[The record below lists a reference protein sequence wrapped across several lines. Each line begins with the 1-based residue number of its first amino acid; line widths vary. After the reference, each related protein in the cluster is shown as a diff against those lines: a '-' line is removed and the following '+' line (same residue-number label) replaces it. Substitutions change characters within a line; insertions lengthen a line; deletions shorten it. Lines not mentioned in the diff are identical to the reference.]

1 MKRNVL
7 KGAVI
12 ATAMAGMLTAG
23 IASVAHAGDTA
34 AKDVKC
40 AGANSCKGSGS
51 CKSASNECKGKN
63 GCKGQGWIKAKDDAE
78 CKSKGGHVVQ

>member
-1 MKRNVL
+1 MQRNVM

-12 ATAMAGMLTAG
+12 AAAMAGFLSAG
-23 IASVAHAGDTA
+23 VATVAHAGNA
-34 AKDVKC
+34 EVKC

-63 GCKGQGWIKAKDDAE
+63 GCKGQGWIHVKDEAE
-78 CKSKGGHVVQ
+78 CKAKGGSVVK

>member
-12 ATAMAGMLTAG
+12 ATAMAGMLSAG
-23 IASVAHAGDTA
+23 IATIAHAGDA
-34 AKDVKC
+34 PKEVKC
-40 AGANSCKGSGS
+40 SGANSCKGSGA

-63 GCKGQGWIKAKDDAE
+63 GCKGQGWIKAKDEAE
-78 CKSKGGHVVQ
+78 CKAKGGHVTQ

>member
-23 IASVAHAGDTA
+23 IATIAHAGEA
-34 AKDVKC
+34 AKEVKC
-40 AGANSCKGSGS
+40 SGANSCKGTGS

-63 GCKGQGWIKAKDDAE
+63 GCKGQGWIKVKDEAE
-78 CKSKGGHVVQ
+78 CKAKGGHVQQ